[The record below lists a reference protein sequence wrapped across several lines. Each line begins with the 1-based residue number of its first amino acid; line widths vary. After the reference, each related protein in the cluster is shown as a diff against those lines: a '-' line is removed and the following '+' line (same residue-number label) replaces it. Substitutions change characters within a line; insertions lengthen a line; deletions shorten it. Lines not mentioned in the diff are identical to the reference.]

1 MNFFERRKVFKNT
14 NALDLVPVRKVEH
27 QIEEAGNVT
36 IIIPKFRNDKFAKFA
51 LGNRKRHIFIHL
63 DEIGTFTWL
72 AIDGLSNIR
81 AISEKLKEHFGESL
95 LESEQRVNK
104 FMSRLYQERYITFRQ
119 LEEAEKTSK

>member
-14 NALDLVPVRKVEH
+14 NALDLVPIRKVEH
-27 QIEEAGNVT
+27 QIEEGGNIT

-72 AIDGLSNIR
+72 LIDGISNIR
-81 AISEKLKEHFGESL
+81 VISEKLKDHFGESL

-119 LEEAEKTSK
+119 LEVIKET